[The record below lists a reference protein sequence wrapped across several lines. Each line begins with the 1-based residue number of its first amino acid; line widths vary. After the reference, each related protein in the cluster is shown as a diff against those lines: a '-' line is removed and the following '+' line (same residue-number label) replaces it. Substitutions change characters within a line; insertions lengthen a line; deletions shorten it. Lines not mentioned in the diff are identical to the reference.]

1 MSLLKDKTA
10 FVTGAAAGIGRGI
23 ADLFAEE
30 GARVYLLD
38 SDGQGAARAA
48 EAIQSNGGA
57 AFAYGSD
64 VRKPET
70 IQPAID
76 HALAEFGSVDIL
88 VNNAGIYPRR
98 SFAEMTEA
106 EWDDTQDVNIK
117 GMFHTIKLVLPH
129 MTKQKA
135 GKIVNISS
143 VTFHIGYANLTHYVA
158 SKGAVIGLTRA
169 LAREVGE
176 LNIHV
181 NVVTPGAIETEG
193 EKAHANPDDIAKIL
207 TEQCIQRRIVP
218 LDVARVCLFLSSE
231 LSDGLTGQTVN
242 VDGGLA
248 MY

>member
-38 SDGQGAARAA
+38 ADGQGAAKAA
-48 EAIQSNGGA
+48 KSIQSNGGT

-70 IQPAID
+70 IRPAVD
-76 HALAEFGSVDIL
+76 HALAEFGRVDIL

-98 SFAEMTEA
+98 SFADMTEA
-106 EWDDTQDVNIK
+106 EWDQTQEVNIK

-176 LNIHV
+176 HNIHV

-193 EKAHANPDDIAKIL
+193 EKVHANPDDIAKIL

-218 LDVARVCLFLSSE
+218 LDVARVCLFLASE

>member
-1 MSLLKDKTA
+1 MSVLKDKTA

-23 ADLFAEE
+23 AELFAEE

-38 SDGQGAARAA
+38 VDEQGAAKAA
-48 EAIQSNGGA
+48 EAIQCRGDV

-76 HALAEFGSVDIL
+76 HALEEFGRVDIL

-98 SFAEMTEA
+98 AFAEMTEA
-106 EWDDTQDVNIK
+106 EWDATQDVNIK
-117 GMFHTIKLVLPH
+117 GMFHTCKLALPH
-129 MTKQKA
+129 MTNQKA

-143 VTFHIGYANLTHYVA
+143 VTFLIGYPNLTHYVA
-158 SKGAVIGLTRA
+158 SKGAVIGFTRA

-176 LNIHV
+176 HNIYV

-193 EKAHANPDDIAKIL
+193 EKVHANPDDIAKIL

-218 LDVARVCLFLSSE
+218 LDVARVCLFLASE

>member
-1 MSLLKDKTA
+1 MALLKNKTA
-10 FVTGAAAGIGRGI
+10 LVTGAAAGIGRGI

-38 SDGQGAARAA
+38 ADGQGAAKAA
-48 EAIQSNGGA
+48 ESIQRNGGA

-70 IQPAID
+70 IRPAID
-76 HALAEFGSVDIL
+76 HALAEFGRVDIL

-98 SFAEMTEA
+98 PFAEMTEA
-106 EWDDTQDVNIK
+106 EWDETQEVNIK

-176 LNIHV
+176 HNIHV

-193 EKAHANPDDIAKIL
+193 EKVHANPDDIAKIL